1 MASKSKKIAIIAMQ
15 PSWKELDDGKYSRFQ
30 EELKELGYESDIL
43 FFDRF
48 FMSFGKK
55 MEFYYKE
62 EKFNPYNY
70 AMFLPIVGGNRDAS
84 ILLEALEKTG
94 IPMKNT
100 PQATNIS
107 KDKTKTMLH
116 LHQAG
121 IPTIPGAVNFS
132 QFFLGPLMNFIGDD
146 EYICKLREG
155 SMGKGVAYINSRLS
169 LISVFE
175 LIASA
180 SVAPCKILFE
190 KFIKDAAGR
199 DLRIIV
205 AGGEVVGA
213 MERQSNGFD
222 FRANIW
228 GGGKGKEF
236 KPTKKMKEIAV
247 KSADALGLDY
257 AGVDMVVDKNKPLV
271 VEVNSNPG
279 MQIEQLTGK
288 NIVGEMIKRI
298 VK

>member
-62 EKFNPYNY
+62 EKFNPKDY
-70 AMFLPIVGGNRDAS
+70 AMFLPIVGGNREAS

-121 IPTIPGAVNFS
+121 IPTI
-132 QFFLGPLMNFIGDD
+132 
-146 EYICKLREG
+146 R
-155 SMGKGVAYINSRLS
+155 NSEKS
-169 LISVFE
+169 L
-175 LIASA
+175 
-180 SVAPCKILFE
+180 C
-190 KFIKDAAGR
+190 
-199 DLRIIV
+199 
-205 AGGEVVGA
+205 
-213 MERQSNGFD
+213 
-222 FRANIW
+222 
-228 GGGKGKEF
+228 
-236 KPTKKMKEIAV
+236 
-247 KSADALGLDY
+247 
-257 AGVDMVVDKNKPLV
+257 
-271 VEVNSNPG
+271 
-279 MQIEQLTGK
+279 
-288 NIVGEMIKRI
+288 
-298 VK
+298 